1 MKQQNKKD
9 VASAPSVHKGHR
21 QRLRNRLRIGRGED
35 FSDHEL
41 LEMLLFYA
49 LPRVNTN
56 ELAHKLIDEFG
67 SLRHVLYAEPDS
79 VVRVD
84 GAGEAVS
91 SCLLLVNAIYK
102 RINLEKYDMARFTA
116 DTLSKVGNF
125 VVDYYKDKQH
135 EELCAMLL
143 DDSFKLIEF
152 VSISSGSVNNS
163 SIDIKSFARY
173 ALIKNATRVILSH
186 NHPSGNTTPSIYD
199 RQVSMQLEAALR
211 TLDIELV
218 EHLIVNEVSYTPTL
232 HMKTSGET
240 GLLRANVY
248 RNFYNN

>member
-9 VASAPSVHKGHR
+9 IASAPSVHKGHR
-21 QRLRNRLRIGRGED
+21 QRFRDRLHIGRGED

-56 ELAHKLIDEFG
+56 ELAHDLIDKFG
-67 SLRHVLYAEPDS
+67 SLRNVIYAEPDDI
-79 VVRVD
+79 VRID

-91 SCLLLVNAIYK
+91 TCLLLTSAIYK
-102 RINLEKYDMARFTA
+102 RINLERYDMSRFTA

-143 DDSFKLIEF
+143 NDSFKLIEF

-163 SIDIKSFARY
+163 SIDIKSFARH
-173 ALIKNATRVILSH
+173 ALMKNATRVILAH

-199 RQVSMQLEAALR
+199 RQISIQLEAALR

-218 EHLIVNEVSYTPTL
+218 EHLIVNEVSYAPTL
-232 HMKTSGET
+232 HMKSFDGT
-240 GLLRANVY
+240 GLLRVNVY